1 MQMFVTVVNFL
12 NSVSEENAFMVVDLC
27 FNDFK
32 NIRAF
37 IIYIVLKYKL
47 ILIANRKW
55 YTRVFFQKENVR
67 FILLVSANEEAHTV
81 W

>member
-1 MQMFVTVVNFL
+1 MFVTVVNFL

-47 ILIANRKW
+47 ILIANRK
-55 YTRVFFQKENVR
+55 
-67 FILLVSANEEAHTV
+67 
-81 W
+81 